1 MGGAAYRRQT
11 LTKTAKTPMKMGD
24 KIIEHSEKEKY
35 LGDVI
40 HEKGCAA
47 SISETINER
56 TRKLISKCDD
66 IIKLA
71 ENPIMG
77 GLGNSTSA
85 FKLYE
90 ASIIPALLHN
100 CESWIGINDKHL
112 KVFQDF
118 QDKFVRK
125 LLRLA
130 KSTLV

>member
-1 MGGAAYRRQT
+1 MTWLRSIYLIIGGVAYGRQT
-11 LTKTAKTPMKMGD
+11 LIKTANIPMKMDD
-24 KIIEHSEKEKY
+24 KIIDHSEKEKY

-85 FKLYE
+85 FKLYY
-90 ASIIPALLHN
+90 ITVNH
-100 CESWIGINDKHL
+100 G
-112 KVFQDF
+112 
-118 QDKFVRK
+118 
-125 LLRLA
+125 
-130 KSTLV
+130 